1 MIREVE
7 REVVAE
13 AFKSYHEAGVSI
25 RGLAKRL
32 GRPFSAVRDAVYRLE
47 ALGVLQVVRLER
59 EYLVRLRDV
68 GKALELGY
76 IDFDFL
82 IYRFGY
88 ITPVPARWQ
97 GHYISDEAY
106 MTLPFSAKTHEA
118 LNQVLKLELEAREGL
133 EKWLAD
139 IGEWPRFSSVFY
151 RVAAAPLEG
160 LEEWYRDVYHRWF
173 KQAGLEPLGKLPLAY
188 GFFAFIVW
196 AVRELTGADWR
207 EAFKRALEL
216 VEKYIKETQV
226 GRNKL
231 EELVEE
237 IVRGMRRSL

>member
-1 MIREVE
+1 VIREVE
-7 REVVAE
+7 REVVVE
-13 AFKSYHEAGVSI
+13 AFKSYHEAGISI
-25 RGLAKRL
+25 RSLAKRL

-47 ALGVLQVVRLER
+47 TQGVLQVIRLGR

-82 IYRFGY
+82 IYHFGY
-88 ITPVPARWQ
+88 ITPVPARWR

-106 MTLPFSAKTHEA
+106 MTLPFSARSHEA
-118 LNQVLKLELEAREGL
+118 LNQVLKLELEARKGL

-139 IGEWPRFSSVFY
+139 IGEWPRFSLVFY

-160 LEEWYRDVYHRWF
+160 LEEWYRDLYHRWF
-173 KQAGLEPLGKLPLAY
+173 KQAGLEPLGKLPPAY

-207 EAFKRALEL
+207 EAFKKALEL

-226 GRNKL
+226 ERNKL

-237 IVRGMRRSL
+237 IVCGMRQSL